1 MSVFRIEKNQNYT
14 VMSNYHL
21 RDKNLSLKAKGL
33 LSQMLSLPDDW
44 DYTLKGLSKINKESI
59 DAIRSAVCELEN
71 AGYIVR
77 RQTTDDRGRF
87 SGNEY
92 IIYEQP
98 QASPEQCVAEYA
110 EEEKFIDTPSLE
122 NPTTEEMVSEN
133 PLSENPITDNTIS
146 ENPTQINIDI
156 QNKDLLNTYS
166 QNKDHSSYPIVSSNR
181 ARETPENPDRMR
193 WDFSPSCVRE
203 KIKANIEYDILVQN
217 NEARGGML
225 DEIVEL
231 MTDVM
236 CSAGLNITIA
246 GSSYPAEYVQD
257 RFRKITSQHI
267 QYVMECI
274 RKNGTQ
280 IHNIK
285 KYLLATLF
293 NAPLTIDSYYTTL
306 VQYDMRHW
314 DT

>member
-21 RDKNLSLKAKGL
+21 RDKSLSLKAKGL
-33 LSQMLSLPDDW
+33 LSQMLSLPEDW
-44 DYTLKGLSKINKESI
+44 DYTLKGLAKINKESI
-59 DAIRSAVCELEN
+59 DAIRSAVCELEA
-71 AGYIVR
+71 AGYIMR
-77 RQTTDDRGRF
+77 RQTTDDKGRF
-87 SGNEY
+87 SCNEY
-92 IIYEQP
+92 VIYEQP
-98 QASPEQCVAEYA
+98 QSKANRIETGYA
-110 EEEKFIDTPSLE
+110 DDDAPLTE
-122 NPTTEEMVSEN
+122 NPAAAETLSEI
-133 PLSENPITDNTIS
+133 PSSENPITDNTIS
-146 ENPTQINIDI
+146 ENPMQLNIDK

-166 QNKDHSSYPIVSSNR
+166 LNKENISYPILSSNR
-181 ARETPENPDRMR
+181 AREKKENPDRMR
-193 WDFSPSCVRE
+193 WDTSPSCVRE

-217 NEARGGML
+217 KETCGGML

-236 CSAGLNITIA
+236 CSTGLNITIA

-274 RKNGTQ
+274 RKNDTQ
-280 IHNIK
+280 IRNIK
-285 KYLLATLF
+285 KYLLAALF

-306 VQYDMRHW
+306 VQYDMQHW

>member
-21 RDKNLSLKAKGL
+21 RDKSLSLKAKGL
-33 LSQMLSLPDDW
+33 LSQMLSLPEDW
-44 DYTLKGLSKINKESI
+44 DYTLKGLAKINRESV
-59 DAIRSAVCELEN
+59 DAIRSAVCELEA
-71 AGYIVR
+71 AGYIMR
-77 RQTTDDRGRF
+77 HQTTDGMGRF
-87 SGNEY
+87 SCNEY
-92 IIYEQP
+92 VIYEQP
-98 QASPEQCVAEYA
+98 QSKANQIKIGYA
-110 EEEKFIDTPSLE
+110 DDDVPLTE
-122 NPTTEEMVSEN
+122 NPTTAETLSEIPSSEN
-133 PLSENPITDNTIS
+133 LITDNTIS
-146 ENPTQINIDI
+146 ENPMQLNIDI
-156 QNKDLLNTYS
+156 QNKDN
-166 QNKDHSSYPIVSSNR
+166 SSYPILSSNL
-181 ARETPENPDRMR
+181 ACEKKENPDRMR
-193 WDFSPSCVRE
+193 WDTSPSCVRE

-217 NEARGGML
+217 KETCGGML

-236 CSAGLNITIA
+236 CSTGLNITIA

-274 RKNGTQ
+274 RKNDTQ
-280 IHNIK
+280 IRNIK
-285 KYLLATLF
+285 KYLLAALF

-306 VQYDMRHW
+306 VQYDMQHW